1 MCAKKSS
8 HGLRKFL
15 VATMLLALVLSPLAA
30 WPMLSGNG
38 EETKTLQVPNYPDQS
53 QLVSELQAQILS
65 LTESVRAK
73 DKLLS
78 EQKTMLDNLSSN
90 LESSGTKINNVKAT
104 AESLLGEIGRLKE
117 LSETKDIAYDALKS
131 DYDKLGAKYQAKVA
145 EAQKY
150 FQQAT
155 VAVAESNAKEP
166 ESKWS
171 ATIGGAAVYDQ
182 GAYGVDAMVGVGY
195 GPVTVFGGATYM
207 LDNGLDF
214 LNLDSYSYRAGL
226 LFTF

>member
-1 MCAKKSS
+1 MCSKKTFR
-8 HGLRKFL
+8 GLLASL
-15 VATMLLALVLSPLAA
+15 VLLALVALPLAA
-30 WPMLSGNG
+30 WPMQFGDA
-38 EETKTLQVPNYPDQS
+38 EQTTLQVPAYPDQS
-53 QLVSELQAQILS
+53 LEVSELKAQIKL
-65 LTESVRAK
+65 LQDSVKAK

-78 EQKTMLDNLSSN
+78 EQKAMLDNLSKN
-90 LESSGTKINNVKAT
+90 LEASGTKINDVKAT

-117 LSETKDIAYDALKS
+117 LSATKDIAYDALKA
-131 DYDKLGAKYQAKVA
+131 DYDSLSVAYQGKVD
-145 EAQKY
+145 ESNGY

-166 ESKWS
+166 SKWS
-171 ATIGGAAVYDQ
+171 ATIGGAAVYDK
-182 GAYGVDAMVGVGY
+182 GAYGVDAMLGVGY

-214 LNLDSYSYRAGL
+214 LNLDSYTYRAGL